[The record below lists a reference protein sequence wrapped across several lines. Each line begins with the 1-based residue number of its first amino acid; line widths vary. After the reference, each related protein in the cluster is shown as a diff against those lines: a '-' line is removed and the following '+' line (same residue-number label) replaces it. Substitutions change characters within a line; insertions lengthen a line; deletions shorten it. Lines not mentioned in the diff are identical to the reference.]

1 MSSPQKINIL
11 VTGAKGQLG
20 NEIQTLASQ
29 YNKFSF
35 TYIDIDELDLS
46 SETAIRQY
54 FASRDFQV
62 IINCAAYTA
71 VDPAEDNKDL
81 AFKVNSESVKILAE
95 IAKEKK
101 IRLIHISTDYVFDGE
116 SNQPIDEN
124 AKPAPLSVYGHSK
137 LEGEKH
143 VMAILPDA
151 YIIRTA
157 WVYST
162 FGKNFVKTISTLARQ
177 KPELNVVADQI
188 GSPTYARDLAAAI
201 LTIIDS
207 IFNKNIDKPGVYHY
221 SNEGVI
227 SWYDFAWF
235 IVKYYDLPCKV
246 NPIRTEEYKTKA
258 VRPKFSLLDKRKI
271 KNTFGIQPPNWYE
284 SLLVC
289 LQKLES

>member
-1 MSSPQKINIL
+1 MSTPEKLNIL

-20 NEIQTLASQ
+20 NEIQTLADQ
-29 YNKFSF
+29 YKKFSF

-46 SETAIRQY
+46 SEPAIRDY
-54 FASRDFQV
+54 FASRSFQV

-71 VDPAEDNKDL
+71 VDLAEDNREL
-81 AFKVNSESVKILAE
+81 AFKVNSGSVKILAD

-124 AKPAPLSVYGHSK
+124 AKPFPLSVYGHSK
-137 LEGEKH
+137 LEGENH
-143 VMAILPDA
+143 VLSLLPDA

-162 FGKNFVKTISTLARQ
+162 FGKNFVKTISSLAKQRT
-177 KPELNVVADQI
+177 ELNVVADQI
-188 GSPTYARDLAAAI
+188 GSPTYAHDLASAI
-201 LTIIDS
+201 LVIIES
-207 IFNKNIDKPGVYHY
+207 IFFKGNDKPGIYHY

-235 IVKYYDLPCKV
+235 IVKYYSLPCQVK
-246 NPIRTEEYKTKA
+246 PIRTEEYKTKA
-258 VRPKFSLLDKRKI
+258 VRPKFSLLEKKKI
-271 KNTFGIQPPNWYE
+271 KTTFGITPPHWHD
-284 SLLVC
+284 SLMQC
-289 LQKLES
+289 LQKLG